1 MRRKI
6 SALLLSAVMVFSGLA
21 PGGTKEAYGKETES
35 TYEYEE
41 VSVKDAVS
49 NSWHVTNNTSGDGGP
64 EWAFDGNSS
73 THWHSNYT
81 ADVKDDDGNIIN
93 RYADSVDELWG
104 EVSSVPE
111 FFEIEDS
118 RVWIGGSFDEA
129 VELGK
134 LTYEG
139 RKDASKNWLGQYAL
153 YVANAED
160 GAEPSAED
168 FELVFTDTN
177 TGHSMITIQLEEPV
191 EATHFRI
198 AAFTATGTRNVTA
211 SEIKVYEAVK
221 ADTTPRFGGSIV
233 DTDTQYT
240 QDRLSEV
247 SKLNR
252 TEETLTA
259 WKNDKALSEIVL
271 YARYSAYTNVSVT
284 AGDLKDDNGNR
295 FSKDQVTATF
305 IKSTKAYNGKFL
317 GYGSTTRQVPADNG
331 SNRSE
336 SSDILYQTTPMD
348 MESNTLLPV
357 WIEFAIPEDAEA
369 GTYTGSITVTAE
381 ELSKPL
387 EFVYTIKVQDA
398 VLPDAEEFVDSFD
411 IMQWQ
416 YPYTSAEYYDVTPFS
431 EEHLDILRSNMQI
444 YKEIGGNAITA
455 TFTEEA
461 WSGQTYSKN
470 EVHYPSMV
478 KWTRENGTFSYDYT
492 DLDAWIG
499 LCKEMGLGE
508 KIVFYGIAPWHG
520 SFTYW
525 ENDQLVY
532 EKYTVGNDRYVE
544 VWTDFLTDFTAHLD
558 EMGWLENAY
567 IGIDERGVSSAAFDV
582 AEAAGLKTA
591 ADIDNITNHWEIA
604 KRVTDLNVGDTA
616 AQKYSAKFAELL
628 KIREE
633 KGYKTTLYSCTEHQP
648 GQFSLSS
655 PVESYWAV
663 LHAGKMGADG
673 FNRWA
678 YDAWVED
685 PLNDTT
691 HNAFEP
697 GDCFVIYPDEKDA
710 ENPTA
715 KYSVRLAR
723 MAEGIRDV
731 NKLKLIAEEVP
742 ELSSAVNAVFADIQY
757 QLKTTN
763 TSYMSKDAVAELS
776 AETAKFKEDLEE
788 LTEQYIYVKNGGTL
802 DTGLSKK
809 VAYYSFDEEN
819 GHQLINEWGDDRN
832 GTIAESAAFAE
843 GREGNALSVNTAGE
857 GALVTGDYTD
867 LDNADW
873 TVGYWVKASSKFDK
887 EISVLEDSS
896 QKNSLSLRLAD
907 NRDKGGF
914 RTGDGAGDVLTYNYT
929 FKAGKWYY
937 ITWVQ
942 EKSTGLSL
950 YVNGEFVQ
958 TNAWTASNAIKAP
971 LEVIGGTGFT
981 GLIDE
986 VKIYAAVLT
995 QQEINE
1001 IMGEK
1006 PEEISMLNKLT
1017 KYTLPE
1023 KYQSNVEGAA
1033 SDEEGTLVG
1042 TSRQYLG
1049 QPDMIRTETGR
1060 LITVFPE
1067 GHGHGPLVMKYSED
1081 DGENWYEVTTPESWK
1096 DSQET
1101 PTLYTLDMEDGSE
1114 RLILICAC
1122 PGTWGNY
1129 TTGWDYSY
1137 SDDDGETW
1145 SEFEHFWLKFSDG
1158 TSNGVIVGMAS
1169 LVQLKDEN
1177 GEYIQKWMGVYHNG
1191 SYVNYKTYL
1200 TFDAAGN
1207 AQWSE
1212 PEAYLSEYRDIESSY
1227 AICEVGLFRSPD
1239 GNRIVGL
1246 ARNQTHAGPA
1256 TMFWSDDEGETWS
1269 EPAELPG
1276 SLAGERHK
1284 ALYDPIT
1291 GKLVITFREIDYD
1304 RNKNGV
1310 WEGGTD
1316 WTAGEWVA
1324 WVGTYEDL
1332 MNFRQGEYMIVLDED
1347 FSNNYYSGDTG
1358 YTGMVVLDDGT
1369 FIMDSYG
1376 HWDETFSGSYK
1387 DPSTGA
1393 YNVTTDLCWIRQAK
1407 FNLYD
1412 LELELG
1418 IREEEKVER
1427 LFGSGRYETAYKA
1440 ADAYK
1445 EILGKEKF
1453 KAVIVATGNAF
1464 ADALSGSYLAS
1475 VKEAPI
1481 LLTSGK
1487 ETNVAQLHDY
1497 IKANVEKGGTV
1508 YILGGTGAVPET
1520 VDQIKTAGYRVIR
1533 IAGASRY
1540 ETSLKILTEAGMTG
1554 NEILVAT
1561 GKNFADSLSASATG
1575 RPIMLVKPGEKL
1587 SAAQKTVLQGIK
1599 NAKIYIVGGNSAVS
1613 KEIEDELTAYGT
1625 VTRIAGTSRYE
1636 TSVKVAETFFK
1647 KASSAVVASGKKF
1660 PDGLCGGPLAAA
1672 LNAPLILTKDGETTA
1687 ASGYIAANN
1696 IRSGYVLGGTGALSD
1711 QTVEQVFSLN
1721 TAK

>member
-1 MRRKI
+1 MRRRI
-6 SALLLSAVMVFSGLA
+6 STLLLSAVMVINTLVS
-21 PGGTKEAYGKETES
+21 GGTYQVTAAETEKV
-35 TYEYEE
+35 YEYEE
-41 VSVKDAVS
+41 VAVEHPVA
-49 NSWHVTNNTSGDGGP
+49 NSWHVTSGTSGDGGP
-64 EWAFDGNSS
+64 EWAFDNNSN
-73 THWHSNYT
+73 THWHNNYT
-81 ADVKDDDGNIIN
+81 ADVKDDDGNVIN
-93 RYADSVDELWG
+93 HYADSVASFWG
-104 EVSSVPE
+104 EVSDIPAFS
-111 FFEIEDS
+111 EIEDS
-118 RVWIGGSFDEA
+118 RVWIGGEFGRT
-129 VELGK
+129 VNLGK

-153 YVANAED
+153 YVANVEN
-160 GAEPSAED
+160 GETPEAED
-168 FELVFTDTN
+168 FKLVYTN
-177 TGHSMITIQLEEPV
+177 TNSGHSMVTMELETPV
-191 EATHFRI
+191 EATHFRL
-198 AAFTATGTRNVTA
+198 AAFTATGTKNVSA
-211 SEIKVYEAVK
+211 SEIDVYEAVE
-221 ADTTPRFGGSIV
+221 ADVTPRFGGSIV
-233 DTDTQYT
+233 DIDTQYT

-247 SKLNR
+247 SKLEK

-271 YARYSAYTNVSVT
+271 YSRYSEYTNVSVT
-284 AGDLKDDNGNR
+284 AGDLKDTNGNQI
-295 FSKDQVTATF
+295 SKDQITTTF
-305 IKSTKAYNGKFL
+305 IRSTKAYNGAFL
-317 GYGSTTRQVPADNG
+317 GYGSTTRQVPEATDT
-331 SNRSE
+331 NRSE
-336 SSDILYQTTPMD
+336 SSDILYQTTPVTMG
-348 MESNTLLPV
+348 SNQVQPV
-357 WIEFAIPEDAEA
+357 WVEFDIPKTAEA
-369 GTYTGSITVTAE
+369 GTYTGTITVTAD
-381 ELSKPL
+381 ELKKPL
-387 EFVYTIKVQDA
+387 EFVYTINVQDA

-431 EEHLDILRSNMQI
+431 EEHLEILRSSMEL
-444 YKEIGGNAITA
+444 YKEAGGNAITA
-455 TFTEEA
+455 TFTEDA

-470 EVHYPSMV
+470 EIHYPSMV
-478 KWTRENGTFSYDYT
+478 KWTRENGEMTYDYT
-492 DLDAWIG
+492 DLDAWLE
-499 LCKEMGLGE
+499 LCEEMGLGE
-508 KIVFYGIAPWHG
+508 KIVFYGIAPWHA

-525 ENDQLVY
+525 ENDKLVY
-532 EKYTVGNDRYVE
+532 EKYTVGNTRYKE
-544 VWTDFLTDFTAHLD
+544 VWADFLTDLADHLKEND
-558 EMGWLENAY
+558 WFDNAY
-567 IGIDERGVSSAAFDV
+567 IGIDERGVASAAFDA
-582 AEAAGLKTA
+582 AEEAGFKTA
-591 ADIDNITNHWEIA
+591 ADIDNITKHWEIA
-604 KRVTDLNVGDTA
+604 QRVTDLNVGDTA
-616 AQKYSAKFAELL
+616 AQNYSAKFAELL
-628 KIREE
+628 KIRKA

-648 GQFSLSS
+648 GQFSLSA

-678 YDAWVED
+678 FDAWVED

-710 ENPTA
+710 KDPES
-715 KYSVRLAR
+715 KSSVRLER

-731 NKLKLIAEEVP
+731 NKLKLIAKEVP
-742 ELSSAVNAVFADIQY
+742 ELKSAVNAVFADIQY
-757 QLKTTN
+757 QLKTTHA
-763 TSYMSKDAVAELS
+763 SYMSDGEVEKLA
-776 AETAKFKEDLEE
+776 AETAKFKEDLAK
-788 LTEQYIYVKNGGTL
+788 LTEQYIDVKNGGTV

-809 VAYYSFDEEN
+809 IAYYSFDEAD
-819 GHQLINEWGDDRN
+819 GHKLVNEWGDDRN
-832 GTIAESAAFAE
+832 GTIAESATFAE
-843 GREGNALSVNTAGE
+843 GREGKALSVNTAGE
-857 GALVTGDYTD
+857 GAMLSEDLTD
-867 LDNADW
+867 LDNTDW

-887 EISVLEDSS
+887 EISVLEDST
-896 QKNSLSLRLAD
+896 KENSLSLRLAAD
-907 NRDKGGF
+907 RTNGGF
-914 RTGDGAGDVLTYNYT
+914 RTGNGNGDVLTYNYT
-929 FKAGKWYY
+929 FKAGKWYHL
-937 ITWVQ
+937 TWVQ

-950 YVNGEFVQ
+950 YVNGDFVQ

-986 VKIYAAVLT
+986 VKIYGAVLNE
-995 QQEINE
+995 QEIQE
-1001 IMGEK
+1001 SMGEK

-1033 SDEEGTLVG
+1033 FNEEGTLAG

-1081 DGENWYEVTTPESWK
+1081 DGESWYEVETPESWK

-1101 PTLYTLDMEDGSE
+1101 PTIYKLALEDGSE

-1145 SEFEHFWLKFSDG
+1145 SEFEHFWSKFSNG

-1177 GEYIQKWMGVYHNG
+1177 GQFIQKWMGVYHNG

-1200 TFDAAGN
+1200 TFDENGN

-1284 ALYDPIT
+1284 ALYDPVT
-1291 GKLVITFREIDYD
+1291 GKLVITFREINYD
-1304 RNKNGV
+1304 RNNNGV
-1310 WEGGTD
+1310 WEGGND

-1332 MNFRQGEYMIVLDED
+1332 MNFRQGEYMLVLDED

-1376 HWDETFSGSYK
+1376 HWDKEFSGSYK

-1407 FNLYD
+1407 FNLYE

-1418 IREEEKVER
+1418 IREEEKVIR
-1427 LFGSGRYETAYKA
+1427 ISGAERYETAFKT
-1440 ADAYK
+1440 ADTYK
-1445 EILGKEKF
+1445 ELLGIEKF
-1453 KAVIVATGNAF
+1453 DSVIIATGTNF
-1464 ADALSGSYLAS
+1464 ADALSGSYLAT
-1475 VKEAPI
+1475 VKKAPI
-1481 LLTSGK
+1481 LLTNGK
-1487 ETNVAQLHDY
+1487 ADNIAKLHAY
-1497 IKANVEKGGTV
+1497 IKENVVKGGKI
-1508 YILGGTGAVPET
+1508 YILGGSSAVPESVET
-1520 VDQIKTAGYRVIR
+1520 IQSAGYQVKR
-1533 IAGASRY
+1533 ISGASRY
-1540 ETSLKILTEAGMTG
+1540 ETSLKILTEAGITG
-1554 NEILVAT
+1554 NEMIVAT
-1561 GKNFADSLSASATG
+1561 GNKFADSLSASATG
-1575 RPIMLVKPGEKL
+1575 RPILLVKPGEKL
-1587 SAAQKTVLQGIK
+1587 NSDQKAVLKKLNNG
-1599 NAKIYIVGGNSAVS
+1599 KIYIVGGTSAVS
-1613 KEIEDELTAYGT
+1613 DSMKKELAAYGT
-1625 VTRIAGTSRYE
+1625 VTRLSGATRYE

-1647 KASSAVVASGKKF
+1647 DVQKAVIASGKKF

-1672 LNAPLILTKDGETTA
+1672 LNAPLILTKDDDTA
-1687 ASGYIAANN
+1687 AAENYTSKNQIH
-1696 IRSGYVLGGTGALSD
+1696 SGYVLGGTGVISE
-1711 QTVEQVFSLN
+1711 QTAEQIFF
-1721 TAK
+1721 

>member
-1 MRRKI
+1 MVI
-6 SALLLSAVMVFSGLA
+6 GTLSAGMTNEVSA
-21 PGGTKEAYGKETES
+21 AETS
-35 TYEYEE
+35 AVYEYEE
-41 VSVKDAVS
+41 VSVTNPVS
-49 NSWHVTNNTSGDGGP
+49 NSWHVTSGSSGDGGP
-64 EWAFDGNSS
+64 EWAFDQNSS

-81 ADVKDDDGNIIN
+81 GDVKDSDGTIIN
-93 RYADSVDELWG
+93 RYADSVASLWG
-104 EVSSVPE
+104 EVSEIPE
-111 FFEIEDS
+111 FYEIENS
-118 RVWIGGSFDEA
+118 RVWIGGEFGRSVD
-129 VELGK
+129 LGK

-153 YVANAED
+153 YVANAEA
-160 GAEPSAED
+160 GELPAAED
-168 FELVFTDTN
+168 YELVYTGVN
-177 TGHSMITIQLEEPV
+177 TGHSMVTMELETPV
-191 EATHFRI
+191 KATHFRI
-198 AAFTATGTRNVTA
+198 AAFTATGTQNVTA
-211 SEIKVYEAVK
+211 SEIGIYEAVK
-221 ADTTPRFGGSIV
+221 ADLTPRFGGSIV
-233 DTDTQYT
+233 TVDTQYT

-247 SKLNR
+247 SKQSKS
-252 TEETLTA
+252 EEEVTV

-271 YARYSAYTNVSVT
+271 YARYSEYSNVTVTIDDLTDGQGNVISKDHVT
-284 AGDLKDDNGNR
+284 A
-295 FSKDQVTATF
+295 SF
-305 IKSTKAYNGKFL
+305 IKSTKAYNGSFL
-317 GYGSTTRQVPADNG
+317 GYGNTTRPVPADNG

-336 SSDILYQTTPMD
+336 SSDIIDSVASVSMK
-348 MESNTLLPV
+348 SNTLQPV
-357 WIEFAIPEDAEA
+357 WIEIQIPKDAEA
-369 GTYTGSITVTAE
+369 GSYETTITVSADEWSDDLEFTYTVH
-381 ELSKPL
+381 
-387 EFVYTIKVQDA
+387 VQDA
-398 VLPDAEEFVDSFD
+398 VLPDAEDFVDSFD

-416 YPYTSAEYYDVTPFS
+416 YPYTSAEYYDVEPFS
-431 EEHLDILRSNMQI
+431 EEHLEILRSNMGI
-444 YKEIGGNAITA
+444 YKEVGGNAITA

-470 EVHYPSMV
+470 PVHYPSMI
-478 KWTRENGTFSYDYT
+478 KWTREDGNFTYDYT
-492 DLDAWIG
+492 DLDAWLS
-499 LCKEMGLGE
+499 LCEELGLGE

-525 ENDQLVY
+525 ENDRLVY
-532 EKYTVGNDRYVE
+532 EKYTVGNARYTE
-544 VWTDFLTDFTAHLD
+544 VWTDFLTDFSAHL
-558 EMGWLENAY
+558 EENGWMEHAY
-567 IGIDERGVSSAAFDV
+567 IGIDERGVSAAAFDV
-582 AEAAGLKTA
+582 AESAGFKTA

-616 AQKYSAKFAELL
+616 AQKYAAKFAELL

-648 GQFSLSS
+648 GQFSLSA

-678 YDAWVED
+678 FDAWVAD

-710 ENPTA
+710 VNPTA

-731 NKLKLIAEEVP
+731 NKLKLIAEEIP
-742 ELSSAVNAVFADIQY
+742 ELKSAVNAVFSDIQY
-757 QLKTTN
+757 QLKTTHN
-763 TSYMSKDAVAELS
+763 AYMSDSEVAALA
-776 AETAKFKEDLEE
+776 AETVKFKEDLAK
-788 LTEQYIYVKNGGTL
+788 LTEQYIDVKNGGTV

-809 VAYYSFDEEN
+809 IAYYSFDESDE
-819 GHQLINEWGDDRN
+819 HELVNEWGTDRN
-832 GTIAESAAFAE
+832 GTIAESATFAE
-843 GREGNALSVNTAGE
+843 GREGKALSVNKAGE
-857 GALVTGDYTD
+857 GAVLSENLTD
-867 LDNADW
+867 LDDTDW
-873 TVGYWVKASSKFDK
+873 TVGYWVKASSKFDQ
-887 EISVLEDSS
+887 EISVLEDST
-896 QKNSLSLRLAD
+896 KENSLSLRLAAD
-907 NRDKGGF
+907 RTNGGF
-914 RTGDGAGDVLTYNYT
+914 RTGNGNGDVLTYNYT
-929 FKAGKWYY
+929 FKAGKWYHL
-937 ITWVQ
+937 TWVQ
-942 EKSTGLSL
+942 EKSSGLSL

-958 TNAWTASNAIKAP
+958 TNTWTASNAIKAP

-995 QQEINE
+995 EQEINE
-1001 IMGEK
+1001 SMGEK
-1006 PEEISMLNKLT
+1006 PEEISMLNQLT

-1023 KYQSNVEGAA
+1023 IYLSNVEGAA
-1033 SDEEGTLVG
+1033 STEEGTLAG

-1049 QPDMIRTETGR
+1049 QPDMVRTETGR

-1067 GHGHGPLVMKYSED
+1067 GHGHGPLIMKYSED
-1081 DGENWYEVTTPESWK
+1081 DGESWYEVETPESWK

-1101 PTLYTLDMEDGSE
+1101 PTLYTLTMEDGSE
-1114 RLILICAC
+1114 RIILICAC

-1145 SEFEHFWLKFSDG
+1145 SEFEHFWSKFSNG

-1177 GEYIQKWMGVYHNG
+1177 GEYIQKWMGVYHNANF
-1191 SYVNYKTYL
+1191 VNYKTYL
-1200 TFDAAGN
+1200 TFDKDGN

-1212 PEAYLSEYRDIESSY
+1212 PEAYLSDYREIESSHK
-1227 AICEVGLFRSPD
+1227 ICEVGMFRSPD
-1239 GNRIVGL
+1239 GNRIVAL

-1256 TMFWSDDEGETWS
+1256 TMFWSDDEGETWT

-1310 WEGGTD
+1310 WEGGSD

-1332 MNFRQGEYMIVLDED
+1332 MNFRQGDYMIVLDED

-1358 YTGMVVLDDGT
+1358 YTGMVVLEDGT

-1376 HWDETFSGSYK
+1376 HWDQAYSGSYK
-1387 DPSTGA
+1387 DPSTGS

-1418 IREEEKVER
+1418 IREKDQVVR
-1427 LFGSGRYETAYKA
+1427 LSGSGRYETAYEV
-1440 ADAYK
+1440 ADTYK
-1445 EILGKEKF
+1445 ETLGTDQLN
-1453 KAVIVATGNAF
+1453 AVIVATGSNF

-1475 VKEAPI
+1475 VKKAPI
-1481 LLTSGK
+1481 LLTNGK
-1487 ETNVAQLHDY
+1487 KENVAQLHDY
-1497 IKANVEKGGTV
+1497 IKANVKKGGTV

-1520 VDQIKTAGYRVIR
+1520 VDSIKTAGYRVQR
-1533 IAGASRY
+1533 ISGASRY
-1540 ETSLKILTEAGMTG
+1540 ETSLKILKEVGLTG
-1554 NEILVAT
+1554 NEIIIAT
-1561 GKNFADSLSASATG
+1561 GKTFADSLSASATG

-1587 SAAQKTVLQGIK
+1587 SADQKAMLQGMK
-1599 NAKIYIVGGNSAVS
+1599 KVKIYIVGGAGAVS
-1613 KEIEDELTAYGT
+1613 EELELELASYGK
-1625 VTRIAGTSRYE
+1625 VTRISGKTRYE
-1636 TSVKVAETFFK
+1636 TSVKVAETFFRGVTK
-1647 KASSAVVASGKKF
+1647 AVVASGQKF

-1672 LNAPLILTKDGETTA
+1672 IHAPLILTKDKETKA
-1687 ASGYIAANN
+1687 AADYIAANK

-1711 QTVEQVFSLN
+1711 KTVKTVFSLKS
-1721 TAK
+1721 TDEIVTP